1 MLVFLLGYCTK
12 LRLFSR
18 IFSYILSYVTFY
30 KKEPVNSST
39 SVEFQVPFFNGFFE
53 GGRLRGPKKCRAN
66 TLPGTIVR
74 LDHPDRNYIILG
86 IDC

>member
-1 MLVFLLGYCTK
+1 MLVFLLSYCTK

-18 IFSYILSYVTFY
+18 TFSYILSYVTFY

-39 SVEFQVPFFNGFFE
+39 SVEIQVHFFNGFFE
-53 GGRLRGPKKCRAN
+53 GGRETKKCRAN

-74 LDHPDRNYIILG
+74 LDHPDRNDIILR